1 MIRRT
6 YRRPPAY
13 RRHDP
18 AAIRGEDQM
27 WRNLAALYARH
38 GADQEAETADAAER
52 QRDDAMT
59 QERIRCAWL
68 ER

>member
-27 WRNLAALYARH
+27 WRNLAALY
-38 GADQEAETADAAER
+38 GQPEADQEAATADAAIPPR
-52 QRDDAMT
+52 R
-59 QERIRCAWL
+59 RCAMID
-68 ER
+68 RR